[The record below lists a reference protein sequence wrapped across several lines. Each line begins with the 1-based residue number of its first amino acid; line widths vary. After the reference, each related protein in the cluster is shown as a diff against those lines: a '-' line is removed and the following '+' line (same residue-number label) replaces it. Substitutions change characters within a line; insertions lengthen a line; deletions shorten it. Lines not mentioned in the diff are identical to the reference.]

1 MPLRD
6 KTGLERAKAIMKYTD
21 SESNELMIGVL
32 HMCILPF
39 AMFELGQPWAILQVA
54 ARARW
59 CVSNLLCP
67 WDGRLF
73 MRKIAVQIASII
85 SVATVANYTS
95 AGMMQGSHLGWL
107 LICAMSIW
115 NLYRVTN
122 ESMSTEGNG
131 PANTDYNRHRVG
143 FCWSVAVLPITPQ
156 VEARREEGGQRSRRC
171 SETTCESGSL
181 CLKKN

>member
-6 KTGLERAKAIMKYTD
+6 KKGFERAKEIMKYTD

-39 AMFELGQPWAILQVA
+39 AMFELGKPWVMLQVA
-54 ARARW
+54 AHCAGAFQVY
-59 CVSNLLCP
+59 CAL
-67 WDGRLF
+67 WDGRLM
-73 MRKIAVQIASII
+73 MRKLAVQIASVI
-85 SVATVANYTS
+85 SIATVANYTT

-122 ESMSTEGNG
+122 EEL
-131 PANTDYNRHRVG
+131 YKR
-143 FCWSVAVLPITPQ
+143 
-156 VEARREEGGQRSRRC
+156 
-171 SETTCESGSL
+171 
-181 CLKKN
+181 

>member
-39 AMFELGQPWAILQVA
+39 AMLEIGEAWALLQIA
-54 ARARW
+54 AHLAGAFQIY
-59 CVSNLLCP
+59 CAL
-67 WDGRLF
+67 WDGRLH
-73 MRKIAVQIASII
+73 MRKLAVQIASII
-85 SVATVANYTS
+85 SIATVMNYGM
-95 AGMMQGSHLGWL
+95 AGMLHGSHLGWI

-122 ESMSTEGNG
+122 EEL
-131 PANTDYNRHRVG
+131 YR
-143 FCWSVAVLPITPQ
+143 
-156 VEARREEGGQRSRRC
+156 
-171 SETTCESGSL
+171 
-181 CLKKN
+181 K

>member
-6 KTGLERAKAIMKYTD
+6 KKGLERAKAIMKYTD

-32 HMCILPF
+32 HMMILPF
-39 AMFELGQPWAILQVA
+39 AMFELGTPWVMLQIA
-54 ARARW
+54 AHMAGGFQVY
-59 CVSNLLCP
+59 CAL

-73 MRKIAVQIASII
+73 MRKLAVQIASVI
-85 SVATVANYTS
+85 SIATVANYTT

-122 ESMSTEGNG
+122 EEMYKKRSTSM
-131 PANTDYNRHRVG
+131 
-143 FCWSVAVLPITPQ
+143 
-156 VEARREEGGQRSRRC
+156 RSRRC
-171 SETTCESGSL
+171 
-181 CLKKN
+181 KNRYSRRSIH

>member
-54 ARARW
+54 AHLAGAFQIY
-59 CVSNLLCP
+59 CAL

-73 MRKIAVQIASII
+73 MRKIAVQIASVI

-122 ESMSTEGNG
+122 EEL
-131 PANTDYNRHRVG
+131 Y
-143 FCWSVAVLPITPQ
+143 
-156 VEARREEGGQRSRRC
+156 
-171 SETTCESGSL
+171 
-181 CLKKN
+181 KK